1 MSELNNLLEGNT
13 EYISNVCNQLTNTF
27 TEVCNQMEEQK
38 HQFREQLKSI
48 EEKMNTQ
55 ITGLLEILM
64 EKEKE
69 IKNLQDELKEHK
81 FNESNYTKVSFI
93 KQQDKLISEQNA
105 KIDILER
112 QLSIANEKLEQNKN
126 NNVED
131 FNNKSIQEEEI
142 ASTPILENNAE
153 VQIDTPI
160 SNNEK
165 SSPVPEKKKR
175 KPRKKKEDKPKP
187 ASTASPKKRG
197 RKKKVIEEPAEPVEE
212 EQPVEPVEEDE
223 TEEQPVEEEQSVE
236 PVVEEDETEEPVVEE
251 DEPDLDDMDVV
262 EFNDIEYYRSTKSNY
277 VYEYANDEGDIGNR
291 VGYFKNNKIVFY

>member
-38 HQFREQLKSI
+38 QQFREQLKSI

-112 QLSIANEKLEQNKN
+112 QLSIANEKLEQSKS

-165 SSPVPEKKKR
+165 SSLVPEKKKR

-197 RKKKVIEEPAEPVEE
+197 RKKKVIEEPVEEEQPVQPVEEPVEE
-212 EQPVEPVEEDE
+212 EQPV
-223 TEEQPVEEEQSVE
+223 QPVEEEQ
-236 PVVEEDETEEPVVEE
+236 PVQLVEEDESEEPVVEE

-262 EFNDIEYYRSTKSNY
+262 EFNDMEYYMSTKSNY